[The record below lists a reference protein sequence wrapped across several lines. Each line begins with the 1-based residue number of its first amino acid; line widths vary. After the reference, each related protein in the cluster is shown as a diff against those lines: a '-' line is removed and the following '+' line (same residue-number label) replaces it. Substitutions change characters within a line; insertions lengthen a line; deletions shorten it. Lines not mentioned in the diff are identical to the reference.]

1 MKTLRPA
8 GGADFGRF
16 SPDGRFL
23 AVGDLAGR
31 VQVFATAT
39 WKPVTP
45 SFCRRQGD
53 LGGVHPGRPNARHR
67 EHRRNRPPLG
77 RRRAARRSA
86 RRCPASPTRVVP
98 IFTPDDTHLI
108 AAQENG
114 HGRLALGQFIV
125 GPLSDS
131 LGRRRPLMAGI
142 MLHIAASVLCML
154 APNLVVLGL
163 ARVLQGVGAAAAMVV
178 AIAVVGDLFA
188 DNAAATVLSRLMLV
202 LGVAP
207 VVAPSLGAAVLLH
220 GSWHWVFAALV
231 VLAGALLLV
240 AALALPETLPP
251 SHRRPLRVRGIAA
264 TYVELL
270 RDKRF
275 VILVL
280 VAALGMSGLFAYIA
294 GASFVLQ
301 GTYGLDQQAFALVFG
316 AGAVALIGATQFNV
330 VLLRRFSPQTITL
343 WALAAALLAGGVF
356 VGSLRGAC
364 RRVGRFRRAGVG
376 DPRRDGPCHSQRSC
390 RRAVPASRC
399 RGNRGRAAGRR
410 AVRSRC
416 RGGPAGRGARK
427 RRVGA
432 VGGDGRRAC
441 SSRCCALLAV
451 GASTT
456 DDADDTDV
464 TWMWARSP
472 IRRSCRGRDRSVPS

>member
-1 MKTLRPA
+1 MAISPAVDVRTPSRARTILVLGVMVALGPLTIDMYLPALPKIADDLSVSSSVIQLTLT
-8 GGADFGRF
+8 GT
-16 SPDGRFL
+16 
-23 AVGDLAGR
+23 LAGL
-31 VQVFATAT
+31 A
-39 WKPVTP
+39 
-45 SFCRRQGD
+45 QGQ
-53 LGGVHPGRPNARHR
+53 LV
-67 EHRRNRPPLG
+67 
-77 RRRAARRSA
+77 
-86 RRCPASPTRVVP
+86 
-98 IFTPDDTHLI
+98 
-108 AAQENG
+108 
-114 HGRLALGQFIV
+114 V

-142 MLHIAASVLCML
+142 VLHMVASVACML
-154 APNLVVLGL
+154 APSVVVLGL
-163 ARVLQGVGAAAAMVV
+163 ARIVQGFGAAAAMVV

-188 DNAAATVLSRLMLV
+188 DNTAATVLSRLMLV

-231 VLAGALLLV
+231 VLAGVLLLV

-264 TYVELL
+264 TYAELL

-356 VGSLRGAC
+356 VGLSVAHVGGLAGFVVPVWAILGAMGLVIPNAPAVALS
-364 RRVGRFRRAGVG
+364 RHPDAAGTAAALLGAAQFGLGAAVAPLVGVLGNDELALALVMTAGMVIALFALLVAGVTG
-376 DPRRDGPCHSQRSC
+376 SE
-390 RRAVPASRC
+390 
-399 RGNRGRAAGRR
+399 
-410 AVRSRC
+410 
-416 RGGPAGRGARK
+416 
-427 RRVGA
+427 
-432 VGGDGRRAC
+432 
-441 SSRCCALLAV
+441 
-451 GASTT
+451 
-456 DDADDTDV
+456 DDADFAAGAAVDPV
-464 TWMWARSP
+464 
-472 IRRSCRGRDRSVPS
+472 